1 MELKKTKKADLESKR
16 SLFLQIGFVI
26 ALGAALVAFEWKTI
40 RTNPGA
46 LADNS
51 INTDDLELPPIT
63 TIKEPEIETPKPK
76 VIVLE
81 EIIIVD
87 DETELPGDELE
98 INSEALVDLS
108 VALQKIEVV
117 EEDSDPIPFIMME
130 NKPEF
135 PGGERALLKYL
146 ASSVKYPIIAAQNN
160 IQGTVYLSF
169 VISKTGKVEKVQILR
184 GVDNSIDREAL
195 RVVSSMPDWKPGKQG
210 TRPVAVSYQVPIKF
224 TLQ

>member
-40 RTNPGA
+40 RTNPGT

-63 TIKEPEIETPKPK
+63 TIKEPKVEAPKPK
-76 VIVLE
+76 LIVLE
-81 EIIIVD
+81 KIIIVD
-87 DETELPGDELE
+87 NKTELPDDVLD
-98 INSEALVDLS
+98 INSESLQDLS
-108 VALQKIEVV
+108 VALQKIEVE
-117 EEDSDPIPFIMME
+117 EEDSDPIPFFMME

-146 ASSVKYPIIAAQNN
+146 ASSVEYPVIAAENG
-160 IQGTVYLSF
+160 IQGTVHLSF
-169 VISKTGKVEKVQILR
+169 VISKTGKVENVQIVR
-184 GVDNSIDREAL
+184 GVDASIDREAL
-195 RVVSSMPDWKPGKQG
+195 RVVSSMPNWKPGKQG
-210 TRPVAVSYQVPIKF
+210 TRYVAVSYQVPIKF